1 MHVRRGTFLLFAI
14 AAVSLTVVVVF
25 AFLKAV
31 ELQRNQAVS
40 MAFPALAQQAAQY
53 GVRHAI
59 EELIKDY
66 RRESVATLDAPG
78 RALFRAARIP
88 LSIDLERGDA
98 ASERVLDQVD
108 VAMEA
113 RISRPIWEERAFGLG
128 GQPIYGSD
136 VDWFYVAGRGRWFEP
151 EYRNRSDPIATTLPT
166 AVPFPW
172 DDGVDADGAHGDDV
186 EAGTLTADLQAPVAY
201 DAAWNRLDTDG
212 TAASA
217 RSARTHA
224 RYRLRYAVVVRD
236 LDGALLMNPDPDID
250 WRAFTKADPTTYAQL
265 MQHMVARH
273 MHVVPPLINALL
285 NFAPGSNGNTHG
297 SVPEVAQHV
306 FMGRGHGTNILRNA
320 LPLDGSPVDV
330 TPRTWPLMYR
340 ASADI
345 RQHGG
350 TKLYD
355 YDGVAASEAGGQ
367 PLPLIGFTGYTSR
380 SVGLML
386 TGAQASPYNLTR
398 AAFRIGSQSP
408 MPLLMGCTTVGRPL
422 TGGALTAGSAT
433 SGPYDGWTST
443 LWKVNILTAPPA
455 VIRALLYAYMPP
467 GVVEIADGRFR
478 DMFHQKHSDAFSAY
492 LAPPGAGA
500 VLPDY
505 SAVDARAADAR
516 YPGKWLQNTPGTP
529 YVHDSLGT
537 DIKVSELRL
546 VRDPHLFTAIAYDG
560 AVAGPDSFW
569 KDIIAAFSNAVAVAK
584 RGHLRYAY
592 SKFNV
597 DQSGADPPYQITV
610 SPATAD
616 NVVAA
621 EVTAKPLTTKEF
633 DRLFLICMGIDMTKQ
648 GTSPDSTAYLW
659 QWATPTWP
667 DWADGR
673 SAYIK
678 AEKDT
683 TTPRATIRTV
693 AASGIANAA
702 EKSSAMELVLNDFR
716 LSFFGSDPAYTPDF
730 RPLDFNG
737 DGYATCSAYSAA
749 RGTARK
755 NAIRTADGIG
765 QESAVN
771 AAGEGEWSIADI
783 LRPAGDSQRIVPF
796 CISGCLYV
804 GRSRFW
810 DVQVRGEVYD
820 NRLKRPV
827 ANATLQTILAIDPE
841 ARRERALAND
851 QAQSQILFQRWYYD
865 RYSAL
870 MGKE

>member
-1 MHVRRGTFLLFAI
+1 MHARRGTFLLFSI

-31 ELQRNQAVS
+31 ELQRNQATS

-53 GVRHAI
+53 GARHAI
-59 EELIKDY
+59 EELMKDY
-66 RRESVATLDAPG
+66 RREAVATLDAPG
-78 RALFRAARIP
+78 RALFRADRIP

-128 GQPIYGSD
+128 GQPIYGND

-151 EYRNRSDPIATTLPT
+151 EYRNRSDPAATTLPA
-166 AVPFPW
+166 AVGFPW
-172 DDGVDADGAHGDDV
+172 EDGVDADGVHPDDV
-186 EAGTLTADLQAPVAY
+186 ESGTLTADLQAPVAY
-201 DAAWNRLDTDG
+201 DATWGRIDAGG
-212 TAASA
+212 TAAEA
-217 RSARTHA
+217 RAARAHA

-236 LDGALLMNPDPDID
+236 QDGALLMNPDPDID
-250 WRAFTKADPTTYAQL
+250 WRAFTKADPRTYASTLQQ
-265 MQHMVARH
+265 MIARH
-273 MHVVPPLINALL
+273 MHVVPPLANALL
-285 NFAPGSNGNTHG
+285 NFAPGNNGNTHG
-297 SVPEVAQHV
+297 SAPEALQHV
-306 FMGRGHGTNILRNA
+306 FLGRGNGSNILRNP
-320 LPLDGSPVDV
+320 LPLDGSSVDV

-340 ASADI
+340 SSADI

-350 TKLYD
+350 SKLYD
-355 YDGVAASEAGGQ
+355 FDGVTASEAGGQ
-367 PLPLIGFTGYTSR
+367 PLPLLTFTGYRSR
-380 SVGLML
+380 STGMML
-386 TGAQASPYNLTR
+386 TGPQASPYNLGR
-398 AAFRIGSQSP
+398 VAYRIGSNTP
-408 MPLLMGCTTVGRPL
+408 IPLLMACTTVGRPL
-422 TGGALTAGSAT
+422 SGGALTASSAT

-443 LWKVNILTAPPA
+443 PWKVNILTAPPA

-467 GVVEIADGRFR
+467 GVIEFSGGRFR
-478 DMFHQKHSDAFSAY
+478 DLFNQTHSDAFSYA
-492 LAPPGAGA
+492 APPGAGP

-505 SAVDARAADAR
+505 NATDARAADAR
-516 YPGKWLQNTPGTP
+516 YPGKWLQNSVGTP
-529 YVHDSLGT
+529 YSHDDLGT
-537 DIKVSELRL
+537 DITVSDLL
-546 VRDPHLFTAIAYDG
+546 PVRDPHLFTTVAYAG
-560 AVAGPDSFW
+560 AVAGPNSFW

-584 RGHLRYAY
+584 RAHLRYPY

-597 DQSGADPPYQITV
+597 DNAASDPPYQMTV
-610 SPATAD
+610 TPAVAD
-616 NVVAA
+616 DIVAG
-621 EVTAKPLTTKEF
+621 EPQAKVMSTRDF
-633 DRLFLICMGIDMTKQ
+633 DRLFLACLGIDMAKQ
-648 GTSPDSTAYLW
+648 GSSPDSTAFLW
-659 QWATPTWP
+659 QSSTPTWP
-667 DWADGR
+667 DWMDGR

-678 AEKDT
+678 AEKNT
-683 TTPRATIRTV
+683 TSPRVTIRSF
-693 AASGIANAA
+693 AASGVPSAA

-737 DGYATCSAYSAA
+737 DGYATCSAYRSN
-749 RGTARK
+749 RISARK
-755 NAIRTADGIG
+755 DPTRTSDGIG
-765 QESAVN
+765 QESAAN
-771 AAGEGEWSIADI
+771 AAGEGEWSITDI

-810 DVQVRGEVYD
+810 EVQVRGEVYD

-841 ARRERALAND
+841 ARRDRALAND
-851 QAQSQILFQRWYYD
+851 QSQTQILFQRWHYD